1 MRAFFI
7 DIRRAGCEDI
17 NIILDNV
24 GKGDIVK
31 TIDYI
36 STWTFLDGYRGK
48 EFQGKWPNVKEMF
61 HISALRYPDNHCFRA
76 FSPKEERFTYT
87 EAERKIRSVAAA
99 LMADG
104 VKKGD
109 KIGVSGK
116 NSPEWAIAY
125 FAVIYAGA
133 IVVPLDYL
141 LKDAEMERLI
151 QFGGVSRLFIDDE
164 RIRNIDKDGTLL
176 ERKYSLE
183 PGSDYQF
190 VLDMEGE
197 YADPER
203 ADGQDIAAI
212 LFTSG
217 TTGTPK
223 GVMLSHENLV
233 ADTYLAQ
240 SNMEI
245 YSTDVFYAILPIH
258 HAYTMLAVLFEA
270 MSVGAEVVFG
280 KKLVVS
286 QILKEL
292 KLGKVTMFLAV
303 PMLFNKMIGALMS
316 GVRKKG
322 VVVYG
327 LIRAMMGI
335 SGFLKKLLGVNLGK
349 KMFGFLL
356 SKLSLESNRICI
368 CGGGP
373 LPASTFRMFNELGI
387 DFVQG
392 YGLTETSPITH
403 LNPVAAYRET
413 SVGKKIKE
421 CEVRIVDPDS
431 DGNGT
436 IYIKG
441 PMVMKGYYNNEEATR
456 EVLSEDGWLNT
467 GDVGHQDEDG
477 YLYLTGRAKNVIVTE
492 GGKNV
497 FPEEIEDRYQLYS
510 EIEQCCV
517 IGFIKN
523 KERQAEG
530 IQMIIVP
537 SEDYMKSVGGDKAA
551 AEKHMNEIVAEVN
564 RTLQQYKRVEK
575 VTVAYEALPMTST
588 KKIKRKEAAALY
600 GGR

>member
-1 MRAFFI
+1 
-7 DIRRAGCEDI
+7 
-17 NIILDNV
+17 
-24 GKGDIVK
+24 
-31 TIDYI
+31 
-36 STWTFLDGYRGK
+36 
-48 EFQGKWPNVKEMF
+48 
-61 HISALRYPDNHCFRA
+61 
-76 FSPKEERFTYT
+76 
-87 EAERKIRSVAAA
+87 
-99 LMADG
+99 
-104 VKKGD
+104 
-109 KIGVSGK
+109 
-116 NSPEWAIAY
+116 
-125 FAVIYAGA
+125 
-133 IVVPLDYL
+133 
-141 LKDAEMERLI
+141 MERLI

-197 YADPER
+197 YTDPER

-316 GVRKKG
+316 GVRLIG

-356 SKLSLESNRICI
+356 SKLSLENNRICI

-392 YGLTETSPITH
+392 YGLTEASPITH
-403 LNPVAAYRET
+403 VNPVEAYRIT
-413 SVGKKIKE
+413 SVGKKFPME
-421 CEVRIVDPDS
+421 EVKIIDPDS
-431 DGNGT
+431 DGNGV
-436 IYIKG
+436 ICIKG

>member
-1 MRAFFI
+1 M
-7 DIRRAGCEDI
+7 
-17 NIILDNV
+17 
-24 GKGDIVK
+24 K

-36 STWTFLDGYRGK
+36 DTWSFLDGYRGK
-48 EFQGKWPNVKEMF
+48 EFEGKWPNVKEMF
-61 HISALRYPDNHCFRA
+61 HISVLRYPDNQCFRA
-76 FSPKEERFTYT
+76 FSPKEERFTYR
-87 EAERKIRSVAAA
+87 EAERKIMEIAGYLREQ
-99 LMADG
+99 G
-104 VKKGD
+104 VREGD
-109 KIGVSGK
+109 RIGVSGK
-116 NSPEWAIAY
+116 NSPEWALAY

-133 IVVPLDYL
+133 TVVPLDYL
-141 LKDAEMERLI
+141 LKDNEMERLI
-151 QFGGVSRLFIDDE
+151 QFGGVSRLFIDAE
-164 RIRNIDKDGTLL
+164 RISNIDKDGSLGL
-176 ERKYSLE
+176 IKYSLE
-183 PGSDYQF
+183 SGSSYPA
-190 VLDMEGE
+190 VLDMSGAAFECRRAEGS
-197 YADPER
+197 
-203 ADGQDIAAI
+203 DIAAI

-223 GVMLSHENLV
+223 GVMLTHDNLV
-233 ADTYLAQ
+233 SDTYLAQ
-240 SNMEI
+240 SNMAI
-245 YSTDVFYAILPIH
+245 YPTDVFYAILPIH

-270 MSVGAEVVFG
+270 VSVGAEIVFG

-286 QILKEL
+286 QILREL
-292 KLGKVTMFLAV
+292 KEGHVTMFLAV

-322 VVVYG
+322 PVVYG
-327 LIRAMMGI
+327 AIRALMGL
-335 SGFLKKLLGVNLGK
+335 SGFLKKAFGINAGK

-403 LNPVAAYRET
+403 LNPVDAYRET

-431 DGNGT
+431 DGNGI

-456 EVLSEDGWLNT
+456 EVLSDDGWLNT

-497 FPEEIEDRYQLYS
+497 FPEEIEDHFQLYDDIDQVCIIGY
-510 EIEQCCV
+510 EINAAMKTEGIRLIAYPSDSLRKQTGSDKAMISKRV
-517 IGFIKN
+517 QEIVDEVN
-523 KERQAEG
+523 KE
-530 IQMIIVP
+530 
-537 SEDYMKSVGGDKAA
+537 
-551 AEKHMNEIVAEVN
+551 
-564 RTLQQYKRVEK
+564 LQPYKK
-575 VTVAYEALPMTST
+575 ITMVTVSDEPLPMTST
-588 KKIKRKEAAALY
+588 KKVKRFEVKAKFDKL
-600 GGR
+600 